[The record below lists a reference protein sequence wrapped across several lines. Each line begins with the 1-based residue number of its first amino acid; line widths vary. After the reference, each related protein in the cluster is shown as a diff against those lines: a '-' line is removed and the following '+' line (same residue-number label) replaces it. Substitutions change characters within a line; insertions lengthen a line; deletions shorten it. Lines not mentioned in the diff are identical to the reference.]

1 MTNVLIV
8 DDHPVVVEGL
18 RKVFCESEGVFSCA
32 IAFTVSECKNALKV
46 FTPDVVMLDINLPD
60 GSGLDLCKEIHNA
73 FPECKILAISSFSER
88 SYIVRM
94 LENGAHGYLLKNSS
108 EDEIIQAVND
118 VLNGK
123 THFSYEISDILNKS
137 KNQEP
142 ILVTRREHEVLQFI
156 ADGLTNQEIADKMF
170 ISPLTVDSH
179 RKNLLLKLD
188 AKNTAALVK
197 KGIIMGL
204 IH

>member
-18 RKVFCESEGVFSCA
+18 RKIFCESEGLFSCA
-32 IAFTVSECKNALKV
+32 IAFTVCECKKALKV
-46 FTPDVVMLDINLPD
+46 FIPDIVMLDINLPD
-60 GSGLDLCKEIHNA
+60 GNGLDLCKEIHDTL
-73 FPECKILAISSFSER
+73 PLCKIIAISSFSER
-88 SYIVRM
+88 SYIQRM
-94 LENGAHGYLLKNSS
+94 LENGAQGYLLKNSS
-108 EDEIIQAVND
+108 EDEIRQAVND

-123 THFSYEISDILNKS
+123 NHFSYEINDILDKT
-137 KNQEP
+137 KKQEP
-142 ILVTRREHEVLQFI
+142 VLVTRREHEVLQFI

-197 KGIIMGL
+197 KGITMGL
-204 IH
+204 IQ